1 MHFRPF
7 SFTGRLLLTGC
18 ALLAGTAALL
28 GQTSSSTPSAPA
40 PSADYASRMDVF
52 MGYSYVAP
60 HGTVSTPEPGGTT
73 TNLDYS
79 SINVGA
85 IGSFAYYFNRYVG
98 GQVEYAN
105 HPDGENDGAQTA
117 SAGIIF
123 RYPTGGMA
131 PFVHAL
137 AGGVR
142 LGGPNVNGY
151 PYQPKHIY
159 TWGPA
164 LTVGGGL
171 DYDLPFGGHRIAW
184 RIFQADY
191 EYWHAD
197 FGPAEFIGGRA
208 NTNNVRLST
217 GLVIHF
223 GTIVPP
229 PPVQYACVVN
239 PASVFPGEQVTIT
252 GTATNLNPKKTPT
265 YAWSGTGVTV
275 GGTNPTATI
284 DTGSLQPGSFTV
296 TGHVTEGA
304 KPGQSAD
311 CTAQFTVKQFEPPTI
326 SCSANPSTVQPGGS
340 STITCNGVSP
350 QSRPLTY
357 SYSASAGSISGT
369 GNTATL
375 STNGAPSGT
384 ITVTGTVQDDKGQ
397 TASATTTVNVE
408 APPPPPA
415 PKTQTLCSI
424 QFDKDKHRPA
434 RVDNEAKAC
443 LDDVALNA
451 QQKADASVV
460 VVGNTAPVPAP
471 KHPRKGAKTPPD
483 LAAQRAV
490 NTKAYLVTEKG
501 IDASRIQVRTGT
513 NGQNEVE
520 DYLVPAGATFD
531 NDVPGTTAVD
541 ETAVKA
547 QPRKPVPAHHHHK
560 AAAKAQ

>member
-7 SFTGRLLLTGC
+7 SSSGRNLLIGC
-18 ALLAGTAALL
+18 ATLLSAAVAL
-28 GQTSSSTPSAPA
+28 GQSSTSATSGGTPD
-40 PSADYASRMDVF
+40 SAVSRSDVF
-52 MGYSYVAP
+52 MGYSYIAP
-60 HGTVSTPEPGGTT
+60 HGTVSTPEANGV
-73 TNLDYS
+73 NNDLDYS
-79 SINVGA
+79 AINYGA
-85 IGSFAYYFNRYVG
+85 IGSHAYSFNRYVG

-105 HPDGENDGAQTA
+105 HPNGANDGAQTA
-117 SAGIIF
+117 QAGIIF
-123 RYPTGGMA
+123 RYPTEGMSV
-131 PFVHAL
+131 FVHGL
-137 AGGVR
+137 AGGGPP
-142 LGGPNVNGY
+142 GGPNISGIGA
-151 PYQPKHIY
+151 QPKHIY

-164 LTVGGGL
+164 LTAGAGL

-184 RIFQADY
+184 RLFQADY

-197 FGPAEFIGGRA
+197 FGPADELGGRA
-208 NTNNVRLST
+208 NVSAVRLST

-223 GTIVPP
+223 GSIAPP

-252 GTATNLNPKKTPT
+252 GTATNLNPKKTPA
-265 YAWSGTGVTV
+265 YSWSGQGLTV

-284 DTGSLQPGSFTV
+284 DTGTLQPGSFTV
-296 TGHVTEGA
+296 TGHVTEGP
-304 KPGQSAD
+304 KVGQSAD

-326 SCSANPSTVQPGGS
+326 SCSANPTTVKPGES

-375 STNGAPSGT
+375 STSGAPAGT

-408 APPPPPA
+408 APPPPPT

-424 QFDKDKHRPA
+424 QFDKDKRRPA

-460 VVGNTAPVPAP
+460 VVGNSAPVPTP
-471 KHPRKGAKTPPD
+471 KSKYA
-483 LAAQRAV
+483 RAH
-490 NTKAYLVTEKG
+490 AL
-501 IDASRIQVRTGT
+501 
-513 NGQNEVE
+513 
-520 DYLVPAGATFD
+520 
-531 NDVPGTTAVD
+531 TAD
-541 ETAVKA
+541 
-547 QPRKPVPAHHHHK
+547 QL
-560 AAAKAQ
+560 

>member
-1 MHFRPF
+1 
-7 SFTGRLLLTGC
+7 
-18 ALLAGTAALL
+18 
-28 GQTSSSTPSAPA
+28 
-40 PSADYASRMDVF
+40 
-52 MGYSYVAP
+52 
-60 HGTVSTPEPGGTT
+60 
-73 TNLDYS
+73 
-79 SINVGA
+79 
-85 IGSFAYYFNRYVG
+85 
-98 GQVEYAN
+98 
-105 HPDGENDGAQTA
+105 
-117 SAGIIF
+117 
-123 RYPTGGMA
+123 
-131 PFVHAL
+131 
-137 AGGVR
+137 
-142 LGGPNVNGY
+142 
-151 PYQPKHIY
+151 
-159 TWGPA
+159 
-164 LTVGGGL
+164 
-171 DYDLPFGGHRIAW
+171 
-184 RIFQADY
+184 
-191 EYWHAD
+191 
-197 FGPAEFIGGRA
+197 
-208 NTNNVRLST
+208 
-217 GLVIHF
+217 
-223 GTIVPP
+223 
-229 PPVQYACVVN
+229 
-239 PASVFPGEQVTIT
+239 
-252 GTATNLNPKKTPT
+252 
-265 YAWSGTGVTV
+265 VTV

-460 VVGNTAPVPAP
+460 VVGNSAPLPAP
-471 KHPRKGAKTPPD
+471 KGKHHAKAPTAAD

-501 IDASRIQVRTGT
+501 IDASRIQVRTGS

-547 QPRKPVPAHHHHK
+547 QPRKPVPVHHHHK